1 MRNTFINAQ
10 QSGMLQRQQQQTPQ
24 ASKRLSLVKWVDESH
39 RKAPLARDGSLNIHS
54 EANRLRPLN
63 HRKVTQQE
71 LKSSMKNSQAK
82 PQLTLQKRTDKSI
95 SIKASNSTR
104 SSIQH

>member
-1 MRNTFINAQ
+1 MNTH
-10 QSGMLQRQQQQTPQ
+10 G
-24 ASKRLSLVKWVDESH
+24 D
-39 RKAPLARDGSLNIHS
+39 
-54 EANRLRPLN
+54 RLRQLN

-104 SSIQH
+104 SSIQA